1 MTVVRAAIAA
11 DIAQLLPLIAGLAAH
26 HGDIATV
33 TVTDLQRDL
42 FGPHP
47 WFYILVAERGDVLVG
62 YVALLPLAQLHFGKR
77 GMDMHHLFVQTPQR
91 SQGIGRSLIAAAQDF
106 ARNLGCC
113 YLTVGTHADNLRAQ
127 ATYPALGFHAATP
140 HGPRFAV
147 QL

>member
-1 MTVVRAAIAA
+1 MGVVRAAIAA

-33 TVTDLQRDL
+33 TVADLQRDL

-47 WFYILVAERGDVLVG
+47 WFYILVAQRCDDLVG
-62 YVALLPLAQLHFGKR
+62 YAALLPLAQLQFGKR
-77 GMDMHHLFVQTPQR
+77 GVDMHHLFVRQAER
-91 SQGIGRSLIAAAQDF
+91 GQGIGRALIAAAQDF
-106 ARNLGCC
+106 ARDLGCC
-113 YLTVGTHADNLRAQ
+113 YFTVGTHADNLRAQ
-127 ATYPALGFHAATP
+127 ATYPALGFHPAAP

>member
-1 MTVVRAAIAA
+1 MGVVRAAIAA
-11 DIAQLLPLIAGLAAH
+11 DITQLLPLIAGLAAY

-33 TVTDLQRDL
+33 TVADLQRDL
-42 FGPHP
+42 FGPRP
-47 WFYILVAERGDVLVG
+47 WFYILVAQRRDDLVG
-62 YVALLPLAQLHFGKR
+62 YAALLPLAQLQFGKR
-77 GMDMHHLFVQTPQR
+77 GVDMHHLFVRQAER
-91 SQGIGRSLIAAAQDF
+91 GQGIGRALITAAQDF
-106 ARNLGCC
+106 ARDLGCC